1 MPYYPDLNVISQEK
15 LMTTTFLGLNK
26 GLSISDGEMA
36 DMENLTGDNYPVLT
50 TRRPRSMVPWKDGT
64 STQDADST
72 SLANPLAIVGG
83 EKLIVMDD
91 GKVYVD
97 GDVISGVTLSTDAA
111 MLPKHVV
118 TMGAYV
124 CIFPDKKYINLA
136 DYTDCGDMGASWQ
149 GTSNPTVTM
158 CRRDGTA
165 YGSSEITVSA
175 SAPSSPSQG
184 SLWLDTS
191 GTEYVLKQY
200 STGSGWTQVATTYMK
215 ISASGIGKGF
225 KENDTVWISNASAIT
240 VKGESTSTTTTTTG
254 ALTFDV
260 AAVGLKSKW
269 TGYENSS
276 GVVNYDE
283 ATTDTQ
289 TRTVT
294 VSGIPSGAVVK
305 SASLSYKTAGSPYS
319 GAKIRTING
328 SVLNYAGGT
337 VAITVSGNGSVAI
350 TFKFKANGYI
360 GGAGSHSAALEI
372 NSMVLTVNW
381 SKTTTTTTD
390 TTDAPGTA
398 NTEAINALNTSCILY
413 GAGDDYIIVS
423 GLITKALTLD
433 SALGVE
439 LRIPDFSYVTE
450 ANNRIWG
457 CRYVTEDGK
466 LTNEIMACALGDF
479 RNWYSYQGTAADSYA
494 VSVGSD
500 GNFTAATTLKG
511 YPIFF
516 KEGCMHRIAG
526 STPSTFQMVTT
537 AVRGVQDGCWQ
548 SVVQV
553 GENLY
558 YKART
563 DVMVYDG
570 SLPQSVSAV
579 LGQER
584 YYDAVGGQYGDKYYI
599 SMRSNTTGWSLFVYD
614 TAKGLWHREDDT
626 QALMFASV
634 SGDLYFIRDK
644 VIWSVAGQMEDMKES
659 DLEWSMTCGVYGYS
673 YEGQKYL
680 SRFNIR
686 AWMAQGAHM
695 KLEIMYD
702 SDGEWHDEGEMRSV
716 TTASFMLPVIPR
728 RCDHCQLRLSGKGE
742 MKLFSIARILEKGGD
757 G

>member
-1 MPYYPDLNVISQEK
+1 MPNFPDLNVISQQT

-36 DMENLTGDNYPVLT
+36 DMRNLTADNYPVLT
-50 TRRPRSMVPWKDGT
+50 TRKRRSRVAWQGE
-64 STQDADST
+64 ST
-72 SLANPLAIVGG
+72 SLVNPLAIVGG
-83 EKLIVMDD
+83 EKLVVMDD

-97 GDVISGVTLSTDAA
+97 GDVIDGVTLSTDAA

-124 CIFPDKKYINLA
+124 CIFPDKKYLNLA
-136 DYTDCGDMGASWQ
+136 NSTDCGDMGVSWKASA
-149 GTSNPTVTM
+149 SPTATM
-158 CRRDGTA
+158 CRKDGTD
-165 YGSSEITVSA
+165 YSENEITVSDT
-175 SAPSSPSQG
+175 APSTPVQG
-184 SLWLDTS
+184 SMWLDTS
-191 GTEYVLKQY
+191 GDVSVLKQY
-200 STGSGWTQVATTYMK
+200 STGSGWTYVATTYIK
-215 ISASGIGKGF
+215 ISAAGIGKGLR
-225 KENDTVWISNASAIT
+225 ENDTVWLTNAAAT
-240 VKGESTSTTTTTTG
+240 VIKGQTSTETTTETG
-254 ALTFDV
+254 SLTFDV
-260 AAVGLKSKW
+260 AAIGLRSKW
-269 TGYENSS
+269 TGYSS
-276 GVVNYDE
+276 GNYDE
-283 ATTDTQ
+283 PTTDEQ

-294 VSGIPSGAVVK
+294 VSGIPSGAVVTG
-305 SASLSYKTAGSPYS
+305 ATLSYKTAGQPLT
-319 GAKIRTING
+319 GGKIHTING
-328 SVLNYAGGT
+328 TVFQWAGGT
-337 VAITVSGNGSVAI
+337 MPITVSGNGNVAL
-350 TFKFKANGYI
+350 TFKFKANGYY
-360 GGAGSHSAALEI
+360 GGTGSHSAQAEV
-372 NSMVLTVNW
+372 NNMVLTVNW

-390 TTDAPGTA
+390 TTVKPSDADA
-398 NTEAINALNTSCILY
+398 KAISDLNTSCILY
-413 GAGDDYIIVS
+413 GVGDDYIIVS
-423 GLITKALTLD
+423 GLISKQLTLD
-433 SALGVE
+433 AALSVE

-457 CRYVTEDGK
+457 CRYVTDNGV

-500 GNFTAATTLKG
+500 GKFTAATTLKG

-537 AVRGVQDGCWQ
+537 AVRGVQDGCWR

-553 GENLY
+553 GEYLY

-570 SLPQSVSAV
+570 SLPQSVSAA

-584 YYDAVGGQYGDKYYI
+584 YYDAAGGSYGDKYYL
-599 SMRSNTTGWSLFVYD
+599 SMRSNTSGWSLFVYD
-614 TAKGLWHREDDT
+614 TAKGLWHREDNS
-626 QALMFASV
+626 QADMFTSV

-644 VIWSVAGQMEDMKES
+644 AIWSVAGQGAESEEDY
-659 DLEWSMTCGVYGYS
+659 EWSATFGVYGYS

-686 AWMAQGAHM
+686 AWMMKGARM

-702 SDGEWHDEGEMRSV
+702 SDGEWYDEGEMRSTN
-716 TTASFMLPVIPR
+716 TTTFMLPVIPR

-742 MKLFSIARILEKGGD
+742 MKLFSVARILETGGD

>member
-1 MPYYPDLNVISQEK
+1 MPNFPDLNVISQQT

-36 DMENLTGDNYPVLT
+36 DMQNLTADNYPVLT
-50 TRRPRSMVPWKDGT
+50 TRKRRSRVAWKDGT
-64 STQDADST
+64 STQDTDST
-72 SLANPLAIVGG
+72 SLADPLAIVGG

-97 GDVISGVTLSTDAA
+97 GDEIAGVTLSTDAA

-124 CIFPDKKYINLA
+124 CIFPDKKYLNLA
-136 DYTDCGDMGASWQ
+136 NYTDCGDMGVNWKASA
-149 GTSNPTVTM
+149 SPVATM
-158 CRRDGTA
+158 CRKDGTD
-165 YGSSEITVSA
+165 YGENEITASA
-175 SAPSSPSQG
+175 TAPSSPVQG

-191 GTEYVLKQY
+191 GDVSVLKQY
-200 STGSGWTQVATTYMK
+200 STGSGWTYVATTYIK
-215 ISASGIGKGF
+215 ISASGIGKGL
-225 KENDTVWISNASAIT
+225 KENDTVWLSNAAAT
-240 VKGESTSTTTTTTG
+240 VIKGQETTETVTSTG
-254 ALTFDV
+254 SLTFDV
-260 AAVGLKSKW
+260 AAVGLRSKW
-269 TGYENSS
+269 TGYSN
-276 GVVNYDE
+276 GNYDE
-283 ATTDTQ
+283 PTTDEQ

-294 VSGIPSGAVVK
+294 VSGIPSGAVVT
-305 SASLSYKTAGSPYS
+305 SASLSYKTAGAPLT
-319 GAKIRTING
+319 GGKIHTING
-328 SVLNYAGGT
+328 TVFQWAGGT
-337 VAITVSGNGSVAI
+337 MPITVSGNGNVAL
-350 TFKFKANGYI
+350 TFRFKANGYY
-360 GGAGSHSAALEI
+360 GGTGSHSAQAEV

-381 SKTTTTTTD
+381 SQTSTTTTD
-390 TTDAPGTA
+390 TTVKPSDADMK
-398 NTEAINALNTSCILY
+398 AISDLNTSCILY
-413 GAGDDYIIVS
+413 GVGDDYIIVS
-423 GLITKALTLD
+423 GLISKQLTMDEAL
-433 SALGVE
+433 SVE
-439 LRIPDFSYVTE
+439 LRIPDFSYITE

-457 CRYVTEDGK
+457 CRYVTEDGV

-500 GNFTAATTLKG
+500 GKFTAAATLKG

-537 AVRGVQDGCWQ
+537 VVRGVQDGCWR
-548 SVVQV
+548 SVAQV
-553 GENLY
+553 GEYLY

-570 SLPQSVSAV
+570 SLPQSVSSA

-584 YYDAVGGQYGDKYYI
+584 YYDAVGGSYGDKYYL
-599 SMRSNTTGWSLFVYD
+599 SMRSNESGWSLFVYD
-614 TAKGLWHREDDT
+614 TAKGLWHREDDS
-626 QALMFASV
+626 QAQMFASV

-644 VIWSVAGQMEDMKES
+644 AIWSVAGQGTDKED
-659 DLEWSMTCGVYGYS
+659 DYDWSATFGVYGYS

-686 AWMAQGAHM
+686 AWMMQGARM

-702 SDGEWHDEGEMRSV
+702 SDGEWHDEGEMRSTN
-716 TTASFMLPVIPR
+716 TTTFMLPVIPR

-742 MKLFSIARILEKGGD
+742 MKLFSIARILENGGD